1 MAHNYSYTNKFNQ
14 TTRIYVWEITEKSV
28 YYVWA
33 NENGTP
39 KSTLIK
45 LDNKIRNI
53 IEYLSF
59 FPELGVAYKSKNAR
73 ILYKDNYSILYRIE
87 KEDILILQIWDTR
100 QNPKNLPL

>member
-1 MAHNYSYTNKFNQ
+1 MAC
-14 TTRIYVWEITEKSV
+14 RIVWTPQAKIDRFDILNFYHES
-28 YYVWA
+28 
-33 NENGTP
+33 GTP

-59 FPELGVAYKSKNAR
+59 FPELGVAYKAKNAR
-73 ILYKDNYSILYRIE
+73 ILYKENYSIIYRI
-87 KEDILILQIWDTR
+87 KGKDILILQIWDTR